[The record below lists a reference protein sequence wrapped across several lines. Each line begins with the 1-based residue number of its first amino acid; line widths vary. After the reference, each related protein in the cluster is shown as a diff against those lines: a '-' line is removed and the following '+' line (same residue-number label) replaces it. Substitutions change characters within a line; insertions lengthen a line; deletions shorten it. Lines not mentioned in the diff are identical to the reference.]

1 MVVAG
6 FFSSA
11 PSAGFD
17 CPNENPLVGAAA
29 DNDPVPPIELPKPNP
44 VALAPPNILF
54 SLSFGC
60 NAAPKL
66 N

>member
-1 MVVAG
+1 VLIVAG
-6 FFSSA
+6 FVSSE
-11 PSAGFD
+11 GFVVVED
-17 CPNENPLVGAAA
+17 CPNENPLEGAE
-29 DNDPVPPIELPKPNP
+29 DPPAPPIELPKPNP

-60 NAAPKL
+60 KAAPKL